1 MRKLLGSEG
10 SQPQLY
16 VVGEPDGLGSRLG
29 SFFARPDGSR
39 QVAEVVS
46 HLERNHNIGVVFF
59 LRDHSDE
66 ETDLVGLPEGDDTEE
81 KRQREVRPTPCSEWI
96 LYVSPDLLWV
106 ILEVLR
112 FSQFIVFSS
121 SIFARQKQLLGG
133 NNYLGTNEI
142 LSVKKNSTASKQQK
156 QSVANVT

>member
-29 SFFARPDGSR
+29 SFFVRPDGSR

-46 HLERNHNIGVVFF
+46 HLERNHDVSVVFF

-66 ETDLVGLPEGDDTEE
+66 ETDLVGLPESNDAEE
-81 KRQREVRPTPCSEWI
+81 KRRREVRLTCSSEWI
-96 LYVSPDLLWV
+96 LYVSLNLLWV

-121 SIFARQKQLLGG
+121 SIFARQEQLLGG
-133 NNYLGTNEI
+133 NNYLGTNEV
-142 LSVKKNSTASKQQK
+142 LNVKKKLDCLKAT
-156 QSVANVT
+156 

>member
-16 VVGEPDGLGSRLG
+16 VVSEPDGLSSRLG

-46 HLERNHNIGVVFF
+46 HLERNHDVSVVLF

-81 KRQREVRPTPCSEWI
+81 KR
-96 LYVSPDLLWV
+96 
-106 ILEVLR
+106 
-112 FSQFIVFSS
+112 
-121 SIFARQKQLLGG
+121 
-133 NNYLGTNEI
+133 
-142 LSVKKNSTASKQQK
+142 
-156 QSVANVT
+156 